1 MVFFL
6 SWRWSF
12 FLCINYLVKLC
23 RNSTSPQPGSSFS
36 KATLIFGLSGSLFD
50 CLHHAW
56 KANVHQ
62 ISTLPPPLPWVW
74 PVYVSLGKLFG
85 YKVGRAHLRI
95 IGLRSKWGFCVS
107 GQASVD
113 LLPSTFQNNLLDQG
127 FASPTNWKKPPI
139 ALTSLGWPSR
149 ESEAQ
154 NCWRSSVC

>member
-1 MVFFL
+1 MKLLFMYKLSGEVVQKFNFSSAWFFL
-6 SWRWSF
+6 FKSNPYFWFVWE
-12 FLCINYLVKLC
+12 LV
-23 RNSTSPQPGSSFS
+23 
-36 KATLIFGLSGSLFD
+36 
-50 CLHHAW
+50 CLHHAS
-56 KANVHQ
+56 KANVRQ

-74 PVYVSLGKLFG
+74 PVYVFLGKLFG

-95 IGLRSKWGFCVS
+95 IGLRSEWGFCVS

-113 LLPSTFQNNLLDQG
+113 LLPSTFQNNLLLDQG